1 MRLCKHL
8 DAIRISQET
17 LLLKETLALTKEAKE
32 YKERKQVCKRV

>member
-17 LLLKETLALTKEAKE
+17 LLLEETLALTKEAKE